1 MIVSSYGPGGIIG
14 LGDLG
19 FLGLAL
25 AFAFASSAHPSERL
39 QNYTYI
45 IVGDGVKCIIVV
57 GNNRAERR
65 EREDDKLIIVEERL
79 IERGAMDGDV
89 PSSYHH
95 VVLLS

>member
-14 LGDLG
+14 LVGDLG
-19 FLGLAL
+19 FLGLPL
-25 AFAFASSAHPSERL
+25 AFASSAQPSESL
-39 QNYTYI
+39 QKTYI
-45 IVGDGVKCIIVV
+45 IVGGGVKYIIVV

-65 EREDDKLIIVEERL
+65 EREDELIIVEERL

-95 VVLLS
+95 VVCC

>member
-25 AFAFASSAHPSERL
+25 AFASSAHPSERL

-65 EREDDKLIIVEERL
+65 EREDELIIVEERL

-95 VVLLS
+95 VVCC